1 MIHYC
6 FLNNNPNTT
15 SKTFLYYTKFL
26 SLCLFLCLHT
36 PPGPVCQVGT
46 QEHFRYLKVLMCTRC
61 CDITMLRRN
70 SLKLPFVLASL
81 AFSIITLPG
90 SYL

>member
-6 FLNNNPNTT
+6 FFNNNPNTT
-15 SKTFLYYTKFL
+15 SKTFLYYTKLL
-26 SLCLFLCLHT
+26 SLCLFPTKL
-36 PPGPVCQVGT
+36 GT